1 MRDLFWLIVVLGML
15 AAFLASQSAGTLLVI
30 FGTTGL
36 AALFFVLMAD
46 Q

>member
-15 AAFLASQSAGTLLVI
+15 GAFLASQSGGTLLVI

-36 AALFFVLMAD
+36 AALFLLLRAD
-46 Q
+46 R